1 MMSRDRSVSSSSLT
15 PAVSL
20 RTYRCR
26 AESRTFS
33 SMAWFI
39 RSMAVWHSFITSM
52 YPKPAGLS
60 SSMNS
65 GSNTKGYLPWS

>member
-1 MMSRDRSVSSSSLT
+1 
-15 PAVSL
+15 
-20 RTYRCR
+20 
-26 AESRTFS
+26 
-33 SMAWFI
+33 MAWFI

-52 YPKPAGLS
+52 YPNPAGLS